1 MAAPVDRQALTD
13 VLAANPDVV
22 ERLAKL
28 MQQYIDNG
36 RSTPGAPQ
44 KNGVN
49 FKLPK
54 PVAAAA
60 TGAGGEGG
68 RKRKKAKQ

>member
-1 MAAPVDRQALTD
+1 
-13 VLAANPDVV
+13 
-22 ERLAKL
+22 

-49 FKLPK
+49 FELSK

-60 TGAGGEGG
+60 TGEGGEGGG
-68 RKRKKAKQ
+68 RKRKKAK

>member
-1 MAAPVDRQALTD
+1 
-13 VLAANPDVV
+13 
-22 ERLAKL
+22 

-44 KNGVN
+44 KNGVS
-49 FKLPK
+49 FALPK

-60 TGAGGEGG
+60 GEEGGGGGEGKKRLPAG
-68 RKRKKAKQ
+68 RQAGKKAK

>member
-1 MAAPVDRQALTD
+1 
-13 VLAANPDVV
+13 
-22 ERLAKL
+22 

-49 FKLPK
+49 YKLPK

-60 TGAGGEGG
+60 TGEGSEGAG
-68 RKRKKAKQ
+68 RKRRKAK